1 MARPIRVEV
10 AGGLYHVI
18 VRGNERRNVF
28 RDDGE
33 AFSLPTLSTSEEP
46 PVVPR
51 GFTAE
56 RIARTVARLQGL
68 ELIRMRGRSQDRE
81 SSRARVTVAWLGRE
95 IARIPIARAARFFGR
110 DTSTMINAVNKL
122 ESEME
127 RKLALRQRLHGI
139 REELRRSANNPISK
153 D

>member
-1 MARPIRVEV
+1 VEV